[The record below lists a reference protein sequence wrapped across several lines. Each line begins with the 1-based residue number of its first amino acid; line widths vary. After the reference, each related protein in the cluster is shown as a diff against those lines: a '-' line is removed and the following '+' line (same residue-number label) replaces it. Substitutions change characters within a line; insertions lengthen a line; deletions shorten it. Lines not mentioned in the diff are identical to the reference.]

1 MSEETARP
9 ATRRHTTAGMI
20 GRVASG
26 TRYLMIVAVLGCFLG
41 SATLLVYGAISA
53 VQTIVAAIIAHAGVD
68 KTMKELMLSFV
79 EMIDLFL
86 LGAVLYIVALG
97 LYQLFIDDAL
107 ELPRWLEVHDLD
119 DLKAKVIG
127 VIIVLL
133 GVIFLGNVINW
144 DGQRDILA
152 LGIAISLVM
161 AALTFM
167 YFLGHRQRHSHAAPH
182 ARHDHDHSPRP

>member
-1 MSEETARP
+1 
-9 ATRRHTTAGMI
+9 
-20 GRVASG
+20 
-26 TRYLMIVAVLGCFLG
+26 
-41 SATLLVYGAISA
+41 
-53 VQTIVAAIIAHAGVD
+53 
-68 KTMKELMLSFV
+68 MLSFV

-97 LYQLFIDDAL
+97 LYQLFIDDTL

-152 LGIAISLVM
+152 LGISVSLVM

-167 YFLGHRQRHSHAAPH
+167 YFLGHRQRHPHAAPSH
-182 ARHDHDHSPRP
+182 ARHEHDHSPRP

>member
-1 MSEETARP
+1 
-9 ATRRHTTAGMI
+9 
-20 GRVASG
+20 
-26 TRYLMIVAVLGCFLG
+26 
-41 SATLLVYGAISA
+41 
-53 VQTIVAAIIAHAGVD
+53 
-68 KTMKELMLSFV
+68 MLSFV

-133 GVIFLGNVINW
+133 GVIFLGYVIEW

-152 LGIAISLVM
+152 LGIAVSLVM
-161 AALTFM
+161 AALSLM
-167 YFLGHRQRHSHAAPH
+167 YFLGQRHHH
-182 ARHDHDHSPRP
+182 ARTAAHEHHEPDR

>member
-1 MSEETARP
+1 MSEERANP
-9 ATRRHTTAGMI
+9 GVRRHATAAMVR
-20 GRVASG
+20 RVAAG

-41 SATLLVYGAISA
+41 AAVLLVYGGIAA
-53 VQTIVAAIIAHAGVD
+53 VQTLVAALVARAGVD
-68 KTMKELMLSFV
+68 KTMKDLMLSFV

-107 ELPRWLEVHDLD
+107 DLPRWLEVHDLD

-133 GVIFLGNVINW
+133 GVIFLGYVIEW

-152 LGIAISLVM
+152 LGIAVSLVM

-167 YFLGHRQRHSHAAPH
+167 YYLGQRHHRARTAAHEHHEH
-182 ARHDHDHSPRP
+182 AR